1 MVKNGGILIFLF
13 YQGFFMPKEPPETGT
28 GHFHTIFCSK
38 VTANLTFQGKT
49 GKKRE
54 KWAKIGKNQQKFAK
68 KMKSLKKMKNEK
80 KRKKIFKFFTKLSKK
95 WPKMTH
101 NGQKWPKMAEF

>member
-1 MVKNGGILIFLF
+1 MKKIAKNGKKWWNFNFFVLSGFFHAKRTPGNWYWPFPYDFLF
-13 YQGFFMPKEPPETGT
+13 KSY
-28 GHFHTIFCSK
+28 SK
-38 VTANLTFQGKT
+38 FNFLGQNGQ
-49 GKKRE
+49 KRE

-101 NGQKWPKMAEF
+101 NGQK